1 MQHSLFDGLRVLEL
15 TDIIGQQCGKL
26 FADMGADVIK
36 IEPPQ
41 GAESRKI
48 GPFLED
54 IPHPD
59 RSLSFWH
66 YNTNKRGITLDLSCP
81 SGADIFQRLVAT
93 ADVVIED
100 RPPGAFPQLGLGY
113 QQLKELRS
121 QLSMVSITPFGQ
133 TGPYRD
139 LKSSDLVSL
148 ALGGPLWSC
157 GYDDHSLPPV
167 RPYADAAYHIASHY
181 AFIGAM
187 AALVQ
192 CQGTGRGQY
201 IDVPMHEACHDTTE
215 GAMPAYYFGGRRVQR
230 QTGRHAAATATQP
243 VLFPC
248 RDGKWIFTR
257 VPVEPNAWEGFL
269 EWLDESDMTVDL
281 RGERFKEP
289 AQRRQ
294 EIGHITE
301 VLAAFCATHTA
312 DELYHGAQR
321 RGMVWATVRSPDE
334 VVHDDHLRARGFFVP
349 VHHPELG
356 RSFEYAGA
364 PYQFSETRWAIRRRA
379 PLLGEHNREVYC
391 EELGC
396 TQDELV
402 ALAEAG
408 VI

>member
-1 MQHSLFDGLRVLEL
+1 M
-15 TDIIGQQCGKL
+15 
-26 FADMGADVIK
+26 
-36 IEPPQ
+36 
-41 GAESRKI
+41 
-48 GPFLED
+48 ED

-192 CQGTGRGQY
+192 CQGTGRG
-201 IDVPMHEACHDTTE
+201 I
-215 GAMPAYYFGGRRVQR
+215 RV
-230 QTGRHAAATATQP
+230 
-243 VLFPC
+243 
-248 RDGKWIFTR
+248 
-257 VPVEPNAWEGFL
+257 
-269 EWLDESDMTVDL
+269 
-281 RGERFKEP
+281 
-289 AQRRQ
+289 
-294 EIGHITE
+294 
-301 VLAAFCATHTA
+301 
-312 DELYHGAQR
+312 
-321 RGMVWATVRSPDE
+321 SP
-334 VVHDDHLRARGFFVP
+334 G
-349 VHHPELG
+349 
-356 RSFEYAGA
+356 
-364 PYQFSETRWAIRRRA
+364 
-379 PLLGEHNREVYC
+379 
-391 EELGC
+391 
-396 TQDELV
+396 
-402 ALAEAG
+402 
-408 VI
+408 